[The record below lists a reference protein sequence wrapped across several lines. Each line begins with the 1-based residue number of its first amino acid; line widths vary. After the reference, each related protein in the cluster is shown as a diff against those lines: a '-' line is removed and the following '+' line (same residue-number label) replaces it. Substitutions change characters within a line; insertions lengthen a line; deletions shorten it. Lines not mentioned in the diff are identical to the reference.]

1 MDHNRDKSDLSI
13 CGQDNLVL
21 ESLQFGHCKPRSG
34 ELAWAVLN
42 ISGLIHHRSYTWG
55 SLVYVYEH
63 EGSDVYDPLQTLVNR
78 INVYKGV

>member
-63 EGSDVYDPLQTLVNR
+63 EGTLNDKRARSKPLR
-78 INVYKGV
+78 P